1 MRTNA
6 NVSGSLFK
14 GLVIFCPC
22 CARAERMKFL
32 GPLMDVWKSEE
43 IGKVYD
49 EYGAKEGFESLA
61 AIVCMCWN
69 SAPSGFCGTWKGLNE
84 RV

>member
-1 MRTNA
+1 MWVRTNA
-6 NVSGSLFK
+6 NISGSLLK
-14 GLVIFCPC
+14 GWVIFCPR

-32 GPLMDVWKSEE
+32 GPRTDVRKSEE
-43 IGKVYD
+43 IGKVCC

-69 SAPSGFCGTWKGLNE
+69 SAPSGFCGTWKV
-84 RV
+84 RA